1 MTRVLGERMARGG
14 AGLLFGRRT
23 YEQLLSYWNTVPD
36 SPFTPAL
43 NNATKYVASTTL
55 TGSLP
60 WPNSVL
66 LRGDVPEAVAALKTE
81 PGGDLTIMGSG
92 VLISALR
99 SRDLI
104 DEYVLM
110 IYPLLLGEGRR
121 LFADNGRAELHLT
134 DTTITTT
141 GVIIATY
148 ERRR

>member
-1 MTRVLGERMARGG
+1 
-14 AGLLFGRRT
+14 
-23 YEQLLSYWNTVPD
+23 
-36 SPFTPAL
+36 
-43 NNATKYVASTTL
+43 
-55 TGSLP
+55 
-60 WPNSVL
+60 
-66 LRGDVPEAVAALKTE
+66 
-81 PGGDLTIMGSG
+81 MGSG